1 MGTRLEASCRRI
13 LKSIEKEIEW
23 VEKQLDKAVQA
34 HSAWSEKKQRLLT
47 VPGIGNTMAY
57 TLLADMPE
65 LGSMS
70 NKQAAAL
77 IGVAPINRD
86 SGKLRGK
93 RRVYGGR
100 KAVRTTMYMAMLS
113 AIQCNPVLK
122 AFYQHL
128 VAKGKHKKVAI
139 VACMR
144 KLITMLNAMIR
155 DECDWAY

>member
-1 MGTRLEASCRRI
+1 M
-13 LKSIEKEIEW
+13 
-23 VEKQLDKAVQA
+23 
-34 HSAWSEKKQRLLT
+34 
-47 VPGIGNTMAY
+47 
-57 TLLADMPE
+57 
-65 LGSMS
+65 
-70 NKQAAAL
+70 
-77 IGVAPINRD
+77 
-86 SGKLRGK
+86 
-93 RRVYGGR
+93 YGGR